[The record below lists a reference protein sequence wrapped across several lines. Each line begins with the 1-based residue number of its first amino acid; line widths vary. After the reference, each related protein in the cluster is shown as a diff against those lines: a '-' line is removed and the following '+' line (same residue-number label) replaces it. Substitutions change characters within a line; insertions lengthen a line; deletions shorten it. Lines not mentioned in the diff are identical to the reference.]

1 MPAENGDSK
10 SVNAYYIVRVM
21 PTTQS
26 FDPFDPEQGRRH
38 HEAMAELRASCPVA
52 RLSSGM
58 LVVSRYADV
67 KSMLGDAHMSNSG
80 AARAPGI
87 SVPEQDRFFFFEYD
101 PPLHLPLRRLLRDLL
116 SRQRAEA
123 ATSEV
128 RSLIVELLTPLLD
141 AGGGEM
147 VEEFTAPFAGRLMM
161 RLAGFPEEDAPRWRH
176 WIRDMIRSGFSFTNR
191 NDRGTGFEECYPD
204 LLEYLDRHIEDR
216 ARSAR
221 SAQSADRPD
230 DALSR
235 VVTGQIE
242 GEPLSRTLQRMILV
256 SIPSAGGNTMGNFI
270 NNTLLALASDPAL
283 VEALRGDR
291 TLVAEAVEES
301 LRRDSPSMFI
311 SRVCQA
317 PAEVGE
323 TSLTAG
329 EKVLLGLASA
339 NRDATV
345 YHDPDA
351 FRLDRDG
358 QPPHLAFGWGSHTCI
373 GAHIVRHAGTTLL
386 NTLLDLVATIGL
398 EPGTAPRPY
407 LSPQG
412 NGLDELRL
420 RLTRAGE
427 G

>member
-1 MPAENGDSK
+1 
-10 SVNAYYIVRVM
+10 M
-21 PTTQS
+21 PTPQS

-38 HEAMAELRASCPVA
+38 HEAMAELRATCPVA

-67 KSMLGDAHMSNSG
+67 KSMLGDPHMSNSG

-87 SVPEQDRFFFFEYD
+87 AVPEQDRFFFFEYD
-101 PPLHLPLRRLLRDLL
+101 PPLHLPLRRVLRDLL

-123 ATSEV
+123 ATPEV

-191 NDRGTGFEECYPD
+191 NERGTGFEQCYPD
-204 LLEYLDRHIEDR
+204 LLEYLDRHIEDL
-216 ARSAR
+216 AR
-221 SAQSADRPD
+221 SADRPD

-235 VVTGQIE
+235 VVTAQIDGQ
-242 GEPLSRTLQRMILV
+242 PLSRTLQRMILV

-283 VEALRGDR
+283 VEALRRDR
-291 TLVAEAVEES
+291 TLVPEAVEES

-311 SRVCQA
+311 SRVCRA
-317 PAEVGE
+317 PAEVGG
-323 TSLTAG
+323 TSLDG
-329 EKVLLGLASA
+329 GDKVLLGLASA

-345 YHDPDA
+345 YEDPDA

-358 QPPHLAFGWGSHTCI
+358 QPAHLAFGWGSHTCI

-412 NGLDELRL
+412 NGLDDLRL
-420 RLTRAGE
+420 RLAGAEE